1 MKIKMRKI
9 DLYITIPQ
17 YDVLKNES
25 VEKGITFSEVL
36 RKIID
41 AYEDKNEKNNISKTK
56 TTNF

>member
-17 YDVLKNES
+17 YEVLKNKS

-41 AYEDKNEKNNISKTK
+41 AYEDKNEKSNISETK